1 VRNAST
7 VRSLMGVSGLLYLIE
22 ELVLPFGNKIVG
34 HVSRSQIRKQVTLAA
49 GAREPFHGGQS
60 PADRYGVGS
69 VPKPRRIIVF
79 SNP

>member
-1 VRNAST
+1 
-7 VRSLMGVSGLLYLIE
+7 MGVSGLLYLIE

-60 PADRYGVGS
+60 PCVRIR
-69 VPKPRRIIVF
+69 KPEH
-79 SNP
+79 